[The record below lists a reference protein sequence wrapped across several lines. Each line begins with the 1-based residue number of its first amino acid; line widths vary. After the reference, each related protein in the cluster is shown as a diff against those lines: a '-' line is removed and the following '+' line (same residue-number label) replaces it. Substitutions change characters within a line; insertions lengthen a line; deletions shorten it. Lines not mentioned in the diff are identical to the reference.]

1 MDAQSEEL
9 FIENTVRG
17 ALLVQLLGFKAN
29 LEIRETSE
37 LSGALK
43 MDSFLLRNQGIT
55 REFWLNISEI
65 RENKVFLEKNFVVNF
80 RLAIFS
86 SMHIF
91 MFWNIFLLFFAM
103 SIMLQPG
110 FLCLKIYE
118 YSSVT
123 CLIVIWCIR
132 ATRISI

>member
-37 LSGALK
+37 LSLK

-65 RENKVFLEKNFVVNF
+65 RENKVFLEQKFSAGNF
-80 RLAIFS
+80 RLALFS
-86 SMHIF
+86 IMHIF
-91 MFWNIFLLFFAM
+91 MF
-103 SIMLQPG
+103 
-110 FLCLKIYE
+110 
-118 YSSVT
+118 
-123 CLIVIWCIR
+123 
-132 ATRISI
+132 

>member
-1 MDAQSEEL
+1 MFAVSLFLLCFALIVDAQNEEL

-29 LEIRETSE
+29 LKIKETSE
-37 LSGALK
+37 LSGNLK
-43 MDSFLLRNQGIT
+43 MDSFFLRNQGIT

-91 MFWNIFLLFFAM
+91 MF
-103 SIMLQPG
+103 
-110 FLCLKIYE
+110 
-118 YSSVT
+118 
-123 CLIVIWCIR
+123 
-132 ATRISI
+132 